1 MSFQTV
7 FELLIIYGWLV
18 KRLPPAPVRQD
29 QPGGAAHVVFHHLR
43 PPFIGR
49 QGNGG
54 PVHGDVGTHAIDIKV
69 HADASNQAQHGIVQL
84 YGREPVSRRDE
95 SGTLPLFSL
104 SPLPYELL
112 GVAIKGNTSPH
123 HFRAY
128 LNIALGL
135 HVHRQ
140 TKTVQQLRPQ
150 FAFLGIHRAN
160 EDKGGWMAHRD
171 AFTLNVIHA
180 HSGGIEQDIDQVVAE
195 QIHFVDVQQATMCCR
210 QEARLKMLFTA
221 FQGALD
227 IQGPYD
233 PVLSG
238 PKWQLDQCC
247 RTDHG
252 LTRCCTDR
260 TVRTDLRVVR

>member
-7 FELLIIYGWLV
+7 FELLVIYGWLV
-18 KRLPPAPVRQD
+18 KRLPTAPVWQD

-54 PVHGDVGTHAIDIKV
+54 PVHGDVSPHAIDVKV
-69 HADASNQAQHGIVQL
+69 HADACNQVQHGIVQL
-84 YGREPVSRRDE
+84 YGREPVSRLDE
-95 SGTLPLFSL
+95 SRALPLFCL
-104 SPLPYELL
+104 SPLRQEPL
-112 GVAIKGNTSPH
+112 GVAIKGNAPPH
-123 HFRAY
+123 HFRAH
-128 LNIALGL
+128 LDIALGL

-160 EDKGGWMAHRD
+160 EDKGGWMAHRN
-171 AFTLNVIHA
+171 AFALNIIHA

-221 FQGALD
+221 LQGTLD
-227 IQGPYD
+227 IQGPDD
-233 PVLSG
+233 PVLGGPSG
-238 PKWQLDQCC
+238 NSTSAAGRIMGC
-247 RTDHG
+247 RAVG
-252 LTRCCTDR
+252 
-260 TVRTDLRVVR
+260 